1 MIASSFHMLQT
12 RTNKTTWLKWLRH
25 IVRTMQN
32 GQGMDHESLYFE
44 GWSVFRHLLSVQLG
58 KMRAASTSCF
68 RLISEESKHVNLF
81 LIFSL
86 FGPDSKPSKGNINS
100 GSDLGK
106 LQKNHQKVP
115 TKHWTL
121 DLQQPQDEFDA
132 TLSVTA
138 SMLWIHPA
146 EISGGSQCEINYKR
160 IAAS

>member
-106 LQKNHQKVP
+106 LQKNPPKSANQ
-115 TKHWTL
+115 TL
-121 DLQQPQDEFDA
+121 DPGLTTTPG
-132 TLSVTA
+132 
-138 SMLWIHPA
+138 WIWCNSFSNSFNAMNSPCRDQWW
-146 EISGGSQCEINYKR
+146 EPVWNKL
-160 IAAS
+160 